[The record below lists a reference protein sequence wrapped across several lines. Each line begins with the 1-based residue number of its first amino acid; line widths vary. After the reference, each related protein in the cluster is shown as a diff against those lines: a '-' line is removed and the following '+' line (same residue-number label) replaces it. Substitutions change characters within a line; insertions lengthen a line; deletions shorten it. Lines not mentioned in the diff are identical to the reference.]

1 MYDYNMINDYISLA
15 FRNLKKRG
23 LRSWLTMLG
32 IFIGIAAV
40 VSLISLGQGL
50 ENAVLGQFASLD
62 ADKLTVQNSGTGFG
76 PPGSTSVVSLNSH
89 DVDLI
94 EPISGVDEV
103 IPRLIRVVSVE
114 YNEIRQFRYIA
125 DVPDDDAKRE
135 IIKDSLNV
143 RMAEGRFLEDEDRKK
158 VVLGSDFTDDTFDKP
173 IRIGSKLNIQ
183 GEDFEVIGILEE
195 GSTFQIN
202 SVILMPTDDL
212 KSILGIDDE
221 IDLIVVQVDN
231 QDEIDE
237 VALSIE
243 NKLRKDRKEDL
254 GEETFSVETP
264 LQSVASIST
273 ILNIINL
280 IVSGIAAISLLI
292 GGIGIANTMFT
303 SVLERTKEI
312 GIMKAIG
319 AKNKD
324 ILSIF
329 LIESTFLGLVG
340 GIIGAI
346 LGLALA
352 FGISSLASSF
362 LGGIDLKV
370 QISIPLIAGSI
381 LFSLALGLF
390 FGLVPAYQ
398 ASRLNPVEALRK

>member
-1 MYDYNMINDYISLA
+1 MLKDYFSLA
-15 FRNLKKRG
+15 FSNLKHRG

-40 VSLISLGQGL
+40 VSLISLGNGL

-62 ADKLTVQNSGTGFG
+62 ADKLTIQNSGNGFG

-89 DVDLI
+89 DI
-94 EPISGVDEV
+94 EIIESAKGVDEV

-114 YNEIRQFRYIA
+114 YNKIRQFMYIA
-125 DVPDDDAKRE
+125 DVPNDKTKRE
-135 IIKDSLNV
+135 IIIDSLNV
-143 RMAEGRFLEDEDRKK
+143 KLAEGRFLEEEDKKK
-158 VVLGSDFTDDTFDKP
+158 VVLGSDFTDDSFDKP
-173 IRIGSKLNIQ
+173 IRVGSDIKIQ
-183 GEDFEVIGILEE
+183 GESFEVIGILEK

-212 KSILGIDDE
+212 KSILKIDDK
-221 IDLIVVQVDN
+221 IDLIVVQILDKN
-231 QDEIDE
+231 KIEQ
-237 VALSIE
+237 VAQEIE
-243 NKLRKDRKEDL
+243 NKLRKDRKEKL
-254 GEETFSVETP
+254 GEETFAVQTP
-264 LQSVASIST
+264 LQSVSSIST
-273 ILNIINL
+273 VLNIINL

-312 GIMKAIG
+312 GIMKSIG
-319 AKNKD
+319 AKNRD
-324 ILSIF
+324 VMLIF
-329 LIESTFLGLVG
+329 IIESAFLGLVG
-340 GIIGAI
+340 GIIGVA
-346 LGLALA
+346 LGLSLA
-352 FGISSLASSF
+352 FGISSVTGAF
-362 LGGIDLKV
+362 LGGIELQV

-398 ASRLNPVEALRK
+398 ASKLNPVEALRK

>member
-1 MYDYNMINDYISLA
+1 MISDYFSLA
-15 FRNLKKRG
+15 FQNLKHRG

-40 VSLISLGQGL
+40 VSLISLGNGL
-50 ENAVLGQFASLD
+50 ETAVLGQFASLD
-62 ADKLTVQNSGTGFG
+62 ADKLTIQNSGTGFG
-76 PPGSTSVVSLNSH
+76 PPGSTSVVSLTSH
-89 DVDLI
+89 DVEII
-94 EPISGVDEV
+94 ESARGVDEV

-114 YNEIRQFRYIA
+114 YNKVKQFRYIA
-125 DVPDDDAKRE
+125 DVPDDDKRRE
-135 IIKDSLNV
+135 IIKDALNV
-143 RMAEGRFLEDEDRKK
+143 KLAEGRFLDAGERKK
-158 VVLGSDFTDDTFDKP
+158 VVLGYDFTDDSFDKQ
-173 IRIGSKLNIQ
+173 IRVGSNLKIQ
-183 GEDFEVIGILEE
+183 GEDFEVIGILEK

-212 KSILGIDDE
+212 KSILKIDDK
-221 IDLIVVQVDN
+221 IDLIVVQVEN
-231 QDEIDE
+231 QDNIGQVAID
-237 VALSIE
+237 IE
-243 NKLRKDRKEDL
+243 NKLRKDRNEDL
-254 GEETFSVETP
+254 GEETFSVQTP
-264 LQSVASIST
+264 LQSVSSIST
-273 ILNIINL
+273 VLNIINL

-303 SVLERTKEI
+303 SVVERTKEI

-340 GIIGAI
+340 GIIGAA

-362 LGGIDLKV
+362 LGGIELQV
-370 QISIPLIAGSI
+370 QVSVPLIAGSI

-390 FGLVPAYQ
+390 FGLFPAYQ
-398 ASRLNPVEALRK
+398 ASKLNPVEALRK